1 MDYIFALQGFSYF
14 NISEVCIN
22 ASLALFSKHTD
33 VFNKV
38 KEVSEGGIFKTL
50 NDQIYRI
57 KVDSK

>member
-38 KEVSEGGIFKTL
+38 KEVSEGGIFKAL
-50 NDQIYRI
+50 NDQIHRI
-57 KVDSK
+57 